1 MYSLQKAAAL
11 LGRSEHTIKRW
22 MNRYDIKRVLVET
35 DRRRVYI
42 SDNDMK
48 TLTDHIYQKVTKDEE
63 KTEIYNKT
71 NREVITNEE
80 GKYYSLASVA
90 SLLGVS
96 VVSVKKWS
104 RQDHIEKKLIVTDKK
119 RAYIAYDDVLL
130 IAELHGCKVSSK
142 LYEDTDIQGEI
153 NAIEHDM
160 DELCS
165 IKEVALYLNVSHSAV
180 RRWIG
185 QANIEKKTKFVGR
198 EIACITYRD
207 VLLLAEL
214 HRCAIV
220 PNASSLTVKEEIKV
234 IKGKLKELAVDIED
248 IKHDFRLYVKRSIYI
263 G

>member
-1 MYSLQKAAAL
+1 MYSIQKAAAL
-11 LGRSEHTIKRW
+11 LGRSEQTIKRW

-42 SDNDMK
+42 ADNDMK
-48 TLTDHIYQKVTKDEE
+48 TLTDHIYQRVTKSDE
-63 KTEIYNKT
+63 KTELYNKT
-71 NREVITNEE
+71 NREVITDGED
-80 GKYYSLASVA
+80 KYYSLASTA

-119 RAYIAYDDVLL
+119 RAYIAHDDVLR
-130 IAELHGCKVSSK
+130 IAELHRCKVSPK
-142 LYEDTDIQGEI
+142 LYEDTDMQGEI
-153 NAIEHDM
+153 SAIEHDM

-165 IKEVALYLNVSHSAV
+165 IKEVALYLDVSHSAV
-180 RRWIG
+180 RKWIR

-207 VLLLAEL
+207 VIILAEM
-214 HRCAIV
+214 HRCSTV
-220 PNASSLTVKEEIKV
+220 HNTSSLTTKEEIKV
-234 IKGKLKELAVDIED
+234 IKGKLKELAADIED